1 MVAVA
6 VLAAGKGTR
15 MKSDLP
21 KVLHLLAGKSLVER
35 VLDSCHLLRPERQLV
50 IIGYQGQKVQQ
61 ALSDRQNLEF
71 VEQKE
76 QLGTGHAVQQL
87 LGSLNNYQGELLV
100 INGDAPLLRAET
112 CLLYTSPSPRDL
124 STSRMPSSA

>member
-35 VLDSCHLLRPERQLV
+35 VLDSCHLLQPERQLV
-50 IIGYQGQKVQQ
+50 IIGYQGQ
-61 ALSDRQNLEF
+61 
-71 VEQKE
+71 
-76 QLGTGHAVQQL
+76 
-87 LGSLNNYQGELLV
+87 
-100 INGDAPLLRAET
+100 
-112 CLLYTSPSPRDL
+112 
-124 STSRMPSSA
+124 